1 MEITKQD
8 IVERL
13 KLERS
18 VLADGGY
25 GRSVRTAWRPTE
37 YFRDSITCLNA
48 GEAEKVH
55 PCTDCFLSNY
65 VHPAHRNQTLPCH
78 FIPLN
83 SEGETI
89 YSLLR
94 IGDTDK
100 LEQALLEWLDETIE
114 REQKALKAASGSEG
128 PKGPA

>member
-1 MEITKQD
+1 MKITKED
-8 IVERL
+8 IIARL
-13 KLERS
+13 KLERRIF
-18 VLADGGY
+18 AYGGF

-65 VHPAHRNQTLPCH
+65 VHPAHRNENLPCH

-83 SEGETI
+83 AEGETI

-94 IGDTDK
+94 IGDSDK

-114 REQKALKAASGSEG
+114 KEQKALKAASGSG
-128 PKGPA
+128 GTKGPA

>member
-83 SEGETI
+83 PEGETI

>member
-48 GEAEKVH
+48 GESEKVH

-83 SEGETI
+83 PEGETI

>member
-83 SEGETI
+83 PEGETI

-114 REQKALKAASGSEG
+114 TEQKALKAASGSEG
-128 PKGPA
+128 PKEPD

>member
-1 MEITKQD
+1 MEITKED

-114 REQKALKAASGSEG
+114 TEQKALKVASGSEES
-128 PKGPA
+128 KGPA

>member
-1 MEITKQD
+1 MEITKED

-48 GEAEKVH
+48 GEAEEVH

-83 SEGETI
+83 TEGETI

-100 LEQALLEWLDETIE
+100 LEQALLEWLDDTIKI
-114 REQKALKAASGSEG
+114 EQRALKAVSGTEG
-128 PKGPA
+128 PKEPA

>member
-8 IVERL
+8 IVKRL

-48 GEAEKVH
+48 GEAEKLH